1 MNLREIIRES
11 INSVLLDSIISEE
24 ILHEASRATRGKY
37 AGNRQP
43 NKYAGSRQQ
52 PQNLQQKRQQNVH
65 QANQNQQA
73 ASTPTQN
80 AGVTQVAPQGNAGT
94 TQQLQNTQ
102 QPQNTQ
108 QSQQGQQQPQ
118 QTTPQGQQ
126 QAAADFSQYADELRR
141 LIGNSGFDATPVEN
155 NQAAVQHIDKLSQF
169 VFGVIDAIDN
179 GNINAA
185 SSPAAGGGSSHSRWG
200 KPYSKDG
207 VDAAMDATNGIVGFT
222 TDTAEKMLGQGA
234 NNPFNGVFKAGGD
247 AYKKTKGDIANYMNQ
262 KKYVDS
268 YGNSST
274 TPQGANGG
282 TDLTYLMQSIDE
294 GCYPRLQSE
303 YNQINQETNGIF
315 GATPNVSNCHE
326 VLRSLASAVTNY
338 NNNNNNQK
346 QTTPQ
351 QQSGQQ
357 KSQKTQQGQE
367 QQPISKSQNPTA
379 KLERY
384 ANGLKMLDRDGTA
397 LGEEYEQY
405 TNTPY
410 IARFIGYT
418 GELSE
423 MCINAIENNII
434 YSRDYK
440 NDGNYSLAQVMGFGN
455 ETPHVDYQYLY
466 PFYNAS
472 KDALPQDTVTMKIF
486 HILTNVYN
494 YVESNNIR

>member
-1 MNLREIIRES
+1 MNLRKIIRES

-24 ILHEASRATRGKY
+24 ILHEASRATRGRY
-37 AGNRQP
+37 AGNRQA
-43 NKYAGSRQQ
+43 NRYTGNRQQ
-52 PQNLQQKRQQNVH
+52 SQNLQQKRQQNTR
-65 QANQNQQA
+65 QAQAQPQQQA
-73 ASTPTQN
+73 TAPQQQQ
-80 AGVTQVAPQGNAGT
+80 VTQQVQNTQPQ
-94 TQQLQNTQ
+94 TQQPQITQ

-108 QSQQGQQQPQ
+108 QPQQGQQPQ
-118 QTTPQGQQ
+118 QATPQGQQ
-126 QAAADFSQYADELRR
+126 QPAADFSQYADELRR

-155 NQAAVQHIDKLSQF
+155 NQAAVQHINKLNQF

-185 SSPAAGGGSSHSRWG
+185 SSPAAGGGSSYSRWG

-222 TDTAEKMLGQGA
+222 TDTAEKMLGQGS

-262 KKYVDS
+262 KKYTNS
-268 YGNSST
+268 YGNST

-303 YNQINQETNGIF
+303 YNQINQESNGIF

-338 NNNNNNQK
+338 NNNQK
-346 QTTPQ
+346 QTTQQ

-357 KSQKTQQGQE
+357 KPQQTQQ
-367 QQPISKSQNPTA
+367 QQPVSRSQNPTA

-410 IARFIGYT
+410 VTRFIKYT

-455 ETPHVDYQYLY
+455 ETPHVDYQYIY

-472 KDALPQDTVTMKIF
+472 KDTLPQDTVTMRIF
-486 HILTNVYN
+486 NILGHVYQ

>member
-24 ILHEASRATRGKY
+24 ILHEASRATRGRY
-37 AGNRQP
+37 AGNRQA
-43 NKYAGSRQQ
+43 NRHAGNRQQ
-52 PQNLQQKRQQNVH
+52 SNNLQQKRQQNVH
-65 QANQNQQA
+65 QTNQNQQA

-80 AGVTQVAPQGNAGT
+80 AGVTQVAPQNNAGT
-94 TQQLQNTQ
+94 AQ
-102 QPQNTQ
+102 QP
-108 QSQQGQQQPQ
+108 QQPQ

-126 QAAADFSQYADELRR
+126 PQQATPQGQQQPATDFSQYADELRR
-141 LIGNSGFDATPVEN
+141 LIGNSGFDAAPVEN
-155 NQAAVQHIDKLSQF
+155 NQAAVQHIDKLNQF
-169 VFGVIDAIDN
+169 VFGVINAIDN

-185 SSPAAGGGSSHSRWG
+185 SSPAAGGGSSYSRWG

-207 VDAAMDATNGIVGFT
+207 VDVAMDATNGIVGFT

-274 TPQGANGG
+274 PQGTNGG

-338 NNNNNNQK
+338 NNNQK
-346 QTTPQ
+346 QATQ
-351 QQSGQQ
+351 QQQGGQQ
-357 KSQKTQQGQE
+357 EPQQGQE
-367 QQPISKSQNPTA
+367 RQPVSRSQNPTA

-472 KDALPQDTVTMKIF
+472 KNALPQDTVTMKIF
-486 HILTNVYN
+486 NILGHVYQ
-494 YVESNNIR
+494 YVETNNIR

>member
-24 ILHEASRATRGKY
+24 ILHEASRATRGRY
-37 AGNRQP
+37 SGNRQTNRHP
-43 NKYAGSRQQ
+43 GNRQQ

-94 TQQLQNTQ
+94 TQQS
-102 QPQNTQ
+102 QNTQ

-141 LIGNSGFDATPVEN
+141 LIGNSGFDVTPVEN
-155 NQAAVQHIDKLSQF
+155 NQAAVQHIDKLNQF
-169 VFGVIDAIDN
+169 VFGVINAIDN

-185 SSPAAGGGSSHSRWG
+185 SSPAAGGENSYSRWG

-222 TDTAEKMLGQGA
+222 TDTAEKFLGQGS

-268 YGNSST
+268 YGNST

-338 NNNNNNQK
+338 NNNQK
-346 QTTPQ
+346 QTTQQ

-357 KSQKTQQGQE
+357 EPQQGQE
-367 QQPISKSQNPTA
+367 KQPVSRSQNSTA

-410 IARFIGYT
+410 IAKFIGYT

-486 HILTNVYN
+486 NILGHIYQ
-494 YVESNNIR
+494 YVETNNIR

>member
-11 INSVLLDSIISEE
+11 IKSVLLDSIISEE
-24 ILHEASRATRGKY
+24 ILHEASRATRGRY
-37 AGNRQP
+37 AGNRQT
-43 NKYAGSRQQ
+43 NRYAGNRQQ
-52 PQNLQQKRQQNVH
+52 PQNLQQKRQQNARQT
-65 QANQNQQA
+65 QAQPQQQTTVPQQQQA
-73 ASTPTQN
+73 
-80 AGVTQVAPQGNAGT
+80 
-94 TQQLQNTQ
+94 TQQMQNTQSQTQQPQSTQ

-108 QSQQGQQQPQ
+108 QPQQGQQPQ
-118 QTTPQGQQ
+118 QVTPQGQQ
-126 QAAADFSQYADELRR
+126 QPAADFSQYADELRR

-155 NQAAVQHIDKLSQF
+155 NQAAVQHIDKLNQF
-169 VFGVIDAIDN
+169 VFGVINAIDN

-185 SSPAAGGGSSHSRWG
+185 SSPAAGGGSSYSRWG

-207 VDAAMDATNGIVGFT
+207 VDVAMDATNGIVGFT
-222 TDTAEKMLGQGA
+222 TDTAEKFLGQGS

-262 KKYVDS
+262 KKYADS
-268 YGNSST
+268 YGNST

-338 NNNNNNQK
+338 NNNQK
-346 QTTPQ
+346 QATQQ

-357 KSQKTQQGQE
+357 EPQQGQE
-367 QQPISKSQNPTA
+367 RQPVSRSQNPTA

-405 TNTPY
+405 KNTPY
-410 IARFIGYT
+410 IARFIEYT

-434 YSRDYK
+434 YNRDYK

-486 HILTNVYN
+486 NILGHVYQ

>member
-24 ILHEASRATRGKY
+24 ILHEASRATRGRY
-37 AGNRQP
+37 AGNRQA
-43 NKYAGSRQQ
+43 NRYTGNRQQ
-52 PQNLQQKRQQNVH
+52 PNNLQQKRQQNVR
-65 QANQNQQA
+65 QTNQSQQA

-80 AGVTQVAPQGNAGT
+80 AGVTQVAPQNNAGT
-94 TQQLQNTQ
+94 AQ
-102 QPQNTQ
+102 QP
-108 QSQQGQQQPQ
+108 QQGQQQPQ
-118 QTTPQGQQ
+118 QTTPQAQEPQSTQQPQQATPQGQQ

-155 NQAAVQHIDKLSQF
+155 NQAATQHIEKLNQF
-169 VFGVIDAIDN
+169 VYAVINAIDN
-179 GNINAA
+179 GNINTANSA
-185 SSPAAGGGSSHSRWG
+185 AAGGGTSYSRWG

-207 VDAAMDATNGIVGFT
+207 VDVAMDATNGIVGFT

-268 YGNSST
+268 YGNST

-315 GATPNVSNCHE
+315 SATPNVSNCHE

-338 NNNNNNQK
+338 NNNQK
-346 QTTPQ
+346 QATQQ

-357 KSQKTQQGQE
+357 KPQQVQQGQE
-367 QQPISKSQNPTA
+367 QQPVSRSQNPTA

-384 ANGLKMLDRDGTA
+384 ANGLKILDRDGTA

-405 TNTPY
+405 KNTPY

-455 ETPHVDYQYLY
+455 ERPHVDYQYLY

-486 HILTNVYN
+486 NILGHVYQ

>member
-24 ILHEASRATRGKY
+24 ILHEASRATRGRY
-37 AGNRQP
+37 AGNRQA
-43 NKYAGSRQQ
+43 NRYAGNRQQ
-52 PQNLQQKRQQNVH
+52 PQNLQQKRQQNAR
-65 QANQNQQA
+65 QAQPQQQTTAPQQQA
-73 ASTPTQN
+73 
-80 AGVTQVAPQGNAGT
+80 
-94 TQQLQNTQ
+94 TQQVQNTQPQTQEPQSTQ

-108 QSQQGQQQPQ
+108 QPQQGQQPQ
-118 QTTPQGQQ
+118 QATPQGQQ
-126 QAAADFSQYADELRR
+126 QPAADFSQYADELRR

-155 NQAAVQHIDKLSQF
+155 NQAAVQHINKLNQF

-185 SSPAAGGGSSHSRWG
+185 SSPAAGGGSSYSRWG

-207 VDAAMDATNGIVGFT
+207 VDVAMDATNGIVGFT
-222 TDTAEKMLGQGA
+222 TDTAEKMLGQGS

-247 AYKKTKGDIANYMNQ
+247 AYKKTKGNIANYMNQ
-262 KKYVDS
+262 KKYVNS
-268 YGNSST
+268 YGNST
-274 TPQGANGG
+274 TSQGANGG

-294 GCYPRLQSE
+294 GCYPRLQTE
-303 YNQINQETNGIF
+303 YNQINQESNGIF

-326 VLRSLASAVTNY
+326 VLKSLASAVANY
-338 NNNNNNQK
+338 NNNQK
-346 QTTPQ
+346 QATQ
-351 QQSGQQ
+351 QQQGGQQ
-357 KSQKTQQGQE
+357 KPQQTQQ
-367 QQPISKSQNPTA
+367 QQPVSRSQNPTA

-384 ANGLKMLDRDGTA
+384 GNGLKMLDRDGTA

-410 IARFIGYT
+410 VARFIKYT

-440 NDGNYSLAQVMGFGN
+440 NDGNYSLAQVMGFGD

-486 HILTNVYN
+486 NILGHVYQ